1 RPAYTKLA
9 AFVRDEYAA
18 QGRAQ
23 EGVWS
28 LPDGER
34 RYRYAIHTQTTT
46 DMAPEEIHQIGLK
59 EVARIEGEMTVIAK
73 AQGFADLA
81 SFRKAVD
88 TDKRHFASSGEQILQ
103 QY

>member
-1 RPAYTKLA
+1 ASPLKKLDAAVPAEQRAALRTQLLAAIEQQVRPAYAKLA

-46 DMAPEEIHQIGLK
+46 
-59 EVARIEGEMTVIAK
+59 
-73 AQGFADLA
+73 
-81 SFRKAVD
+81 
-88 TDKRHFASSGEQILQ
+88 
-103 QY
+103 